1 MNLSTILLILAGLTI
16 PIGIA
21 VQQANESEQR
31 ETRE

>member
-21 VQQANESEQR
+21 VQQTNEAEQR